1 LVSDNRPFWA
11 NSELF
16 NQKDGQYEA
25 KGSSLNFKRYLSHV
39 PTTPKIAPT
48 HWPPAASATFAPSKI
63 IRYVEAQPTVETAKS
78 LGLTA
83 DEFEKIK
90 QILGRVP
97 NFTELSIYSVMWSE
111 HCSYKNSILQ
121 LKTLPRSG
129 ARLLVGAGEENAGLV
144 DIGDGLGC
152 AFKIESHNHPS
163 AIEPYQGA
171 ATGVGGIHRDIF
183 TMGAR
188 PIAALNSLRFGNP
201 DNPRMKRLI
210 AGVVK
215 GIGDYGNCF
224 GVPTVGGEVHF
235 MPCYNH
241 DILVNAMSAGI
252 VRAGETV
259 SATAGGPGNPV
270 FIVGSATGKD
280 GIHGA
285 TFASADLSEDSHEDL
300 PAVQVGDPFQEKLLL
315 EATLEAI
322 KTGAIVGMQ
331 DMGAAGITCST
342 SEMSAKAGCGMHIDL
357 SKVPTRQT
365 NMKDWEILLSES
377 QERMLIV
384 VKPGREAEIL
394 TVFEKWDLP
403 CAEIGT
409 TTEGGRLQ
417 YHYEG
422 QLVADVPAET
432 LVLGGGAPV
441 YVREQRAPA
450 YFSEI
455 EKFQLEHIL
464 PPQNLQETAKKL
476 WNSPNLA
483 SKNWITRQYDSMVQ
497 TGTMTTNRPS
507 DAAVVYVKG
516 TRKALALTTDCNSA
530 YVYADP
536 HRGGMIAVAEAARNI
551 VCAGGVPVAITN
563 CLNFGN
569 PYNPEVYYQFAE
581 VIRGMGEACR
591 RFETP
596 VTGGNVSFYNQYT
609 RGGDTIPVYPT
620 PTIGML
626 GLLDDYEQMMT
637 LDFKQAGDAIYLI
650 GTSRD
655 DLGSSEYLR
664 GVLGIEHSP
673 CPHFDLEEEFFVQN
687 VVKKA
692 IQAQLLQSA
701 HDISDGGVFANL
713 LESAMPRGLGFDV
726 KANPAVRKDAWLFGE
741 AQSRVVVSVAT
752 EQVEAFERFLH
763 SEGAAFERV
772 GFVKGHSVV
781 VDGEDWGQ
789 VSDWQA
795 AHEGVLSKAM
805 TQN

>member
-1 LVSDNRPFWA
+1 M
-11 NSELF
+11 LF
-16 NQKDGQYEA
+16 HPHIYSQ
-25 KGSSLNFKRYLSHV
+25 
-39 PTTPKIAPT
+39 PTP
-48 HWPPAASATFAPSKI
+48 TFADSQTSH
-63 IRYVEAQPTVETAKS
+63 YVEVQPTVETAKS
-78 LGLTA
+78 LGLNP

-90 QILGRVP
+90 QILGRNP

-129 ARLLVGAGEENAGLV
+129 KKLLVGAGEENAGLV
-144 DIGDGLGC
+144 DIGEGLGC

-188 PIAALNSLRFGNP
+188 PIAALNSLRFGMP

-210 AGVVK
+210 EGVVK

-224 GVPTVGGEVHF
+224 GVPTVGGEVYF

-241 DILVNAMSAGI
+241 DILVNAMSVGI
-252 VRAGETV
+252 VKAGETV

-285 TFASADLSEDSHEDL
+285 TFASADLGEDSHEDL

-322 KTGAIVGMQ
+322 ATGAIVGMQ

-342 SEMSAKAGCGMHIDL
+342 SEMSAKAGCGMNIDL
-357 SKVPTRQT
+357 SKVPTRQA

-394 TVFEKWDLP
+394 EVFDKWDLP
-403 CAEIGT
+403 CAQIGT
-409 TTEGGRLQ
+409 TTEGGRLK
-417 YHYEG
+417 YYYEG
-422 QLVADVPAET
+422 KLVADVPAET

-441 YVREQRAPA
+441 YVREQRRPA
-450 YFSEI
+450 YMNEI
-455 EKFQLEHIL
+455 EKFDLSTVPVAAELLSAAKQLWE
-464 PPQNLQETAKKL
+464 
-476 WNSPNLA
+476 SPNLA
-483 SKNWITRQYDSMVQ
+483 SKDWITQQYDSMVR
-497 TGTMTTNRPS
+497 TATMTTNRPS

-530 YVYADP
+530 YVFADP
-536 HRGGMIAVAEAARNI
+536 YKGGMIAVAEAARNI
-551 VCAGGVPVAITN
+551 VCAGGEPLAITN

-581 VIRGMGEACR
+581 AIRGMGDACR
-591 RFETP
+591 KFETP

-609 RGGDTIPVYPT
+609 RGGETIPVYPT

-626 GLLDDYEQMMT
+626 GLLEDRHNLMT
-637 LDFKQAGDAIYLI
+637 LDFKEEGDHIYLI
-650 GTSRD
+650 GQSRE
-655 DLGSSEYLR
+655 DLGSSIYLR
-664 GVLGIEHSP
+664 EVLGIESSP
-673 CPHFDLEEEFFVQN
+673 CPYFDLEEEFFVQN
-687 VVKKA
+687 LLKKA
-692 IQAQLLQSA
+692 IRQKWLASA
-701 HDISDGGVFANL
+701 HDVSDGGLWAAL
-713 LESAMPRGLGFDV
+713 LESAMPRGLGFEL
-726 KANPAVRKDAWLFGE
+726 KSQTNMRKDAWLFGE
-741 AQSRVVVSVAT
+741 AQSRILVSVRT
-752 EQVEAFERFLH
+752 EQVAPFERFLQA
-763 SEGAAFERV
+763 ENAVFEYL
-772 GFVKGHSVV
+772 GQVKGNSLR
-781 VDGEDWGQ
+781 VDGENWGL
-789 VSDWQA
+789 VSDWKKNYGSVLPQA
-795 AHEGVLSKAM
+795 LNH
-805 TQN
+805 